1 MTNYK
6 EIKAEILAIG
16 DELLYGQ
23 IIDTNSHWI
32 SQELDKIGV
41 RVVRRTTVGDN
52 KASMMAAFAEAEKRA
67 DIVLMTGGL
76 GPTNDDLTK
85 PLLAEYFNCDI
96 KLVPEALEAVRT
108 FFEKRGRE
116 LTDLNRLQAHLP
128 TKCTYIPN
136 EVGTAPGMWFEENE
150 TVWMSMPGVPHE
162 MKKLM
167 TDFVLP
173 KIKEIFPLPIIY
185 HKVIKTVGI
194 GESWLAD
201 LIRDWENNLPKNIKL
216 AYLPSL
222 GQVKLRLTAFGD
234 DYDELQAAVETQI
247 DLVKPYIEKYIFGY
261 NKETLEESIGR
272 LLKQADK
279 KVALAESCSGG
290 YISHL
295 ITSIPGSSK
304 YFQGALVPYHN
315 EFKNRILDVDQDTLK
330 SYGAVSEQTIIQMS
344 ENVRKMFGADFGLA
358 SSGIAG
364 PEGGWA
370 EKPVGTVWIA
380 CAMEGKTI
388 TKKLQLT
395 QDRMLNIQLT
405 AVAALNML
413 RLCISGKTE

>member
-1 MTNYK
+1 MSNYK

-41 RVVRRTTVGDN
+41 RVVRRTTIGDD
-52 KASMMAAFAEAEKRA
+52 KASMMAAFADAEKRA

-76 GPTNDDLTK
+76 GPTNDDMTK

-96 KLVPEALEAVRT
+96 ELVPEALGAVRS

-116 LTDLNRLQAHLP
+116 LTDLNRFQAHLP
-128 TKCTYIPN
+128 TKCTYVAN
-136 EVGTAPGMWFEENE
+136 EVGTAPGMWFEENG

-167 TDFVLP
+167 TDYVLP

-201 LIRDWENNLPKNIKL
+201 LIRDWESNLPKSIKL

-234 DYDELQAAVETQI
+234 NYEALQAAVETQI
-247 DLVKPYIEKYIFGY
+247 ELIKPSIEKYIFGY
-261 NKETLEESIGR
+261 NQETLEASIGR
-272 LLKQADK
+272 LLNQVDK

-295 ITSIPGSSK
+295 ITSIPGCSK
-304 YFQGALVPYHN
+304 YFQGALVPYQN
-315 EFKNRILDVDQDTLK
+315 KLKSQILDVDQTTLTDF
-330 SYGAVSEQTIIQMS
+330 GAVSEQTAIQMS
-344 ENVRKMFGADFGLA
+344 EHVRKMFDADFGLA
-358 SSGIAG
+358 STGIAG
-364 PEGGWA
+364 PDGGWSQ
-370 EKPVGTVWIA
+370 KPVGTVWIA
-380 CAMEGKTI
+380 CAMEGNTI

>member
-1 MTNYK
+1 MSNYK

-41 RVVRRTTVGDN
+41 RVVRRTTIGDD
-52 KASMMAAFAEAEKRA
+52 KASMMAAFADAEKRA

-76 GPTNDDLTK
+76 GPTNDDMTK

-96 KLVPEALEAVRT
+96 ELVPEALGAVRS

-116 LTDLNRLQAHLP
+116 LTDLNRFQAHLP
-128 TKCTYIPN
+128 TKCTYVAN
-136 EVGTAPGMWFEENE
+136 EVGTAPGMWFEENG

-167 TDFVLP
+167 TDYVLP

-201 LIRDWENNLPKNIKL
+201 LIRDWESNLPKSIKL

-234 DYDELQAAVETQI
+234 NYEALQAAVETQI
-247 DLVKPYIEKYIFGY
+247 ELIKPSIEKYIFGY
-261 NKETLEESIGR
+261 NQETLEASIGR
-272 LLKQADK
+272 LLNQVDK

-295 ITSIPGSSK
+295 ITSIPGCSK
-304 YFQGALVPYHN
+304 YFQGALVPYQN
-315 EFKNRILDVDQDTLK
+315 ELKSQILDVDQTTLTDC
-330 SYGAVSEQTIIQMS
+330 GAVSEQTAIQMS
-344 ENVRKMFGADFGLA
+344 EHVRKMFDADFGLA
-358 SSGIAG
+358 STGIAG
-364 PEGGWA
+364 PDGGWSQ
-370 EKPVGTVWIA
+370 KPVGTVWIA
-380 CAMEGKTI
+380 CAMEGNTI
-388 TKKLQLT
+388 TRKLQLT

>member
-1 MTNYK
+1 MSNYK

-41 RVVRRTTVGDN
+41 RVVRRTTIGDD
-52 KASMMAAFAEAEKRA
+52 KASMMAAFADAEKRA

-76 GPTNDDLTK
+76 GPTNDDMTK

-96 KLVPEALEAVRT
+96 ELVPEALGAVRS

-116 LTDLNRLQAHLP
+116 LTDLNRFQAHLP
-128 TKCTYIPN
+128 TKCTYVAN
-136 EVGTAPGMWFEENE
+136 EVGTAPGMWFEENG

-167 TDFVLP
+167 TDYVLP

-201 LIRDWENNLPKNIKL
+201 LIRDWESNLPKSIKL

-234 DYDELQAAVETQI
+234 NYEALQAAVETQI
-247 DLVKPYIEKYIFGY
+247 ELIKPSIEKYIFGY
-261 NKETLEESIGR
+261 NQETLEASIGR
-272 LLKQADK
+272 LLNQVDK

-295 ITSIPGSSK
+295 ITSIPGCSK
-304 YFQGALVPYHN
+304 YFQGALVPYQN
-315 EFKNRILDVDQDTLK
+315 ELKSQILDVDQTTLTDF
-330 SYGAVSEQTIIQMS
+330 GAVSEQTAIQMS
-344 ENVRKMFGADFGLA
+344 EHVRKMFDADFGLA
-358 SSGIAG
+358 STGIAG
-364 PEGGWA
+364 PDGGWSQ
-370 EKPVGTVWIA
+370 KPVGTVWIA
-380 CAMEGKTI
+380 CAMEGNTI

>member
-52 KASMMAAFAEAEKRA
+52 KASMMAAFADAEKRA

-96 KLVPEALEAVRT
+96 ELVPEALEAVRT

-128 TKCTYIPN
+128 TKCSYISN
-136 EVGTAPGMWFEENE
+136 EIGTAPGMWFEENE

-201 LIRDWENNLPKNIKL
+201 LIRDWEKNLPQNIKL

-304 YFQGALVPYHN
+304 YFQGALIPYHN
-315 EFKNRILDVDQDTLK
+315 EFKNRILDIDQDTLK
-330 SYGAVSEQTIIQMS
+330 NYGAVSEQTIIQMS

-380 CAMEGKTI
+380 CAMEGNTI

-405 AVAALNML
+405 AVAVLNML

>member
-1 MTNYK
+1 MSNYK

-41 RVVRRTTVGDN
+41 RVVRRTTIGDD
-52 KASMMAAFAEAEKRA
+52 KASMMAAFADAEKRA

-76 GPTNDDLTK
+76 GPTNDDMTK

-96 KLVPEALEAVRT
+96 ELVPEALGAVRS

-116 LTDLNRLQAHLP
+116 LTDLNRFQAHLP
-128 TKCTYIPN
+128 TKCTYVAN
-136 EVGTAPGMWFEENE
+136 EVGTAPGMWFEENG

-167 TDFVLP
+167 TDYVLP

-201 LIRDWENNLPKNIKL
+201 LIRDWESNLPKSIKL

-234 DYDELQAAVETQI
+234 NYEALQAAVETQI
-247 DLVKPYIEKYIFGY
+247 ELIKPSIEKYIFGY
-261 NKETLEESIGR
+261 NQETLEASIGR
-272 LLKQADK
+272 LLNQVDK

-295 ITSIPGSSK
+295 ITSIPGCSK
-304 YFQGALVPYHN
+304 YFQGALVPYQN
-315 EFKNRILDVDQDTLK
+315 ELKSQILDVDQTTLTDC
-330 SYGAVSEQTIIQMS
+330 GAVSEQTAIQMS
-344 ENVRKMFGADFGLA
+344 EHVRKMFDADFGLA
-358 SSGIAG
+358 STGIAG
-364 PEGGWA
+364 PDGGWSQ
-370 EKPVGTVWIA
+370 KPVGTVWIA
-380 CAMEGKTI
+380 CAMEGNTI

>member
-1 MTNYK
+1 MTNYI
-6 EIKAEILAIG
+6 EIKAEIIAIG

-41 RVVRRTTVGDN
+41 RVIQRTTVGDH
-52 KASMMAAFAEAEKRA
+52 KESMMAAFKAAEKRA
-67 DIVLMTGGL
+67 DIVLITGGL

-85 PLLAEYFNCDI
+85 PLLAEYFNCEI
-96 KLVPEALEAVRT
+96 KLVPEALEAVRN

-116 LTDLNRLQAHLP
+116 LTDLNKLQAHLP

-136 EVGTAPGMWFEENE
+136 EIGTAPGMWFEEND
-150 TVWMSMPGVPHE
+150 TAWMSMPGVPHE

-167 TDFVLP
+167 KDYVIP
-173 KIKEIFPLPIIY
+173 KIKSMYALPIIY
-185 HKVIKTVGI
+185 HKIIKTVGI

-201 LIRDWENNLPKNIKL
+201 LIRDWESNLPNNIKL

-234 DYDELQAAVETQI
+234 DYDELQADVETQI
-247 DLVKPYIEKYIFGY
+247 ELVKPLIEKYIFGY
-261 NKETLEESIGR
+261 NHETLEESIGR
-272 LLKQADK
+272 LLKQKNK

-304 YFQGALVPYHN
+304 YFQGALIPYHN
-315 EFKNRILDVDQDTLK
+315 EFKSDILNVDKEVLK
-330 SYGAVSEQTIIQMS
+330 NKGAVSEETIKQMA
-344 ENVRKMFGADFGLA
+344 ENIRVEFKSDYGLA

-380 CAMEGKTI
+380 CAFEGNTI

-405 AVAALNML
+405 AVAVLNLL
-413 RLCISGKTE
+413 RLCILEKTE